1 MTELSRTLKCCDTHD
16 GWGDL
21 AEHLIVLFPELRS
34 GEVVDVIR
42 RARDAAEEFG
52 LPEIERL
59 QTVEIM
65 VRYQLLQLAGQMP
78 TAARLDPENHRRDN
92 AVAG

>member
-1 MTELSRTLKCCDTHD
+1 MTEQSPTLKCCETHD

-21 AEHLIVLFPELRS
+21 AEHLIVLFPELRA

-42 RARDAAEEFG
+42 RARDAAAEFG

-65 VRYQLLQLAGQMP
+65 VRYQLMQLAGQMP
-78 TAARLDPENHRRDN
+78 SVARLDPENHRRN
-92 AVAG
+92 RAVAG